1 MKKIL
6 AALSMMILSFA
17 MMAQSDN
24 AQFTRDITNKTDN
37 YYHNKTIALYE
48 NFYGISPNPSV
59 VIHTPMFIDNDW
71 IRIGFPSSKVIKKI
85 NKNIEKRSKDIR
97 KREKKAIKNWEKQNK
112 EVRKEREKRMEKIE
126 KRDKKARKEWDKRN
140 KEIIKNKKKQMKKIG
155 IW

>member
-85 NKNIEKRSKDIR
+85 NKNIEKRK
-97 KREKKAIKNWEKQNK
+97 
-112 EVRKEREKRMEKIE
+112 EKIE
-126 KRDKKARKEWDKRN
+126 KREKKARKEWDKRN
-140 KEIIKNKKKQMKKIG
+140 KEIIKNRKKQMKKIG
-155 IW
+155 IL

>member
-85 NKNIEKRSKDIR
+85 NKNIEKR
-97 KREKKAIKNWEKQNK
+97 
-112 EVRKEREKRMEKIE
+112 MEKIE

-140 KEIIKNKKKQMKKIG
+140 KEIIKNRKKQMKKIG
-155 IW
+155 VW

>member
-85 NKNIEKRSKDIR
+85 NKNIEKR
-97 KREKKAIKNWEKQNK
+97 
-112 EVRKEREKRMEKIE
+112 MEKIE

-140 KEIIKNKKKQMKKIG
+140 KEIIKNRKKQMKKIG

>member
-1 MKKIL
+1 MKKIIV
-6 AALSMMILSFA
+6 ALSTILLSFA
-17 MMAQSDN
+17 MMAQSNN
-24 AQFTRDITNKTDN
+24 AQFTRDITNYTDN
-37 YYHNKTIALYE
+37 SSDNKTIAFYE

-59 VIHTPMFIDNDW
+59 ALQVPMFIDNDW

-140 KEIIKNKKKQMKKIG
+140 KEIIKNRKKQMKKIG